1 MTLYV
6 IQRLLQSIAVL
17 LAVSVAVFLAV
28 YAVGNPADLLISPQA
43 TQFERQELI
52 MRLGLDQPLWM
63 QYLTFLW
70 NALHGDMGTSF
81 THGEPALRL
90 ILSRMPATFE
100 LVVLS
105 LLFASAIGIPIG
117 LWAGLRDGSPAARA
131 VMAGSIF
138 GYSIPSFWKGMV
150 LILVFAVWLHLLPA
164 SGRGQTASILG
175 IPLSFLTMDGLR
187 HLVLPVVNLAIPI
200 IALMIRLTAAGAAE
214 ARGQDYTKFARSK
227 GVRPK
232 RIVRRHILPNI
243 LIPIVTVLGVEFG
256 SLIAY
261 STITET
267 VFAWPGM
274 GQLLITSIYQLDRP
288 VIVAYV
294 MLVTFIFVV
303 VNLIVDL
310 AYAAL
315 DPRVKLVE
323 RMS

>member
-1 MTLYV
+1 
-6 IQRLLQSIAVL
+6 
-17 LAVSVAVFLAV
+17 
-28 YAVGNPADLLISPQA
+28 
-43 TQFERQELI
+43 

-70 NALHGDMGTSF
+70 NALHGDLGTSF
-81 THGEPALRL
+81 AHGEPAVQL

-100 LVVLS
+100 LVILS
-105 LLFASAIGIPIG
+105 LLLASAIGIPIG
-117 LWAGLRDGSPAARA
+117 LWAGLRDGSLAARA
-131 VMAGSIF
+131 VMAGAVF

-200 IALMIRLTAAGAAE
+200 IAMMIRLTAASTAE
-214 ARGQDYTKFARSK
+214 ARSQDYIKFARAK
-227 GVRPK
+227 GVRPR
-232 RIVRRHILPNI
+232 RIVRRHILRNI
-243 LIPIVTVLGVEFG
+243 LVPIVTVLGVEFG

-294 MLVTFIFVV
+294 MLATFIFVT
-303 VNLIVDL
+303 VNLVVDV

>member
-1 MTLYV
+1 MTLYT

-17 LAVSVAVFLAV
+17 FAVSVAVFLAV
-28 YAVGNPADLLISPQA
+28 YAIGNPADLLISPDA

-52 MRLGLDQPLWM
+52 ARLGLDQPIWT

-81 THGEPALRL
+81 VHGEPALRV
-90 ILSRMPATFE
+90 ILTRMPATLE

-105 LLFASAIGIPIG
+105 LLVASAIGIPIG
-117 LWAGLRDGSPAARA
+117 LWTGLNDGSPMSRA
-131 VMAGSIF
+131 IMTGSIF

-164 SGRGQTASILG
+164 SGRGQTVPILG
-175 IPLSFLTMDGLR
+175 IPFSFLTYDGLR
-187 HLVLPVVNLAIPI
+187 HLAMPVLNLAIPN

-214 ARGQDYTKFARSK
+214 ARNPDYVQFARAK
-227 GVRPK
+227 GVRDK
-232 RIVRRHILPNI
+232 HIVRRHILRNI
-243 LIPIVTVLGVEFG
+243 LIPIVTVVGMEFG
-256 SLIAY
+256 SLIAF

-274 GQLLITSIYQLDRP
+274 GKLLITSIYQLDRP
-288 VIVAYV
+288 VIVSYV

-303 VNLIVDL
+303 VNLIVDF

-315 DPRVKLVE
+315 DPRVNLVE
-323 RMS
+323 GIS